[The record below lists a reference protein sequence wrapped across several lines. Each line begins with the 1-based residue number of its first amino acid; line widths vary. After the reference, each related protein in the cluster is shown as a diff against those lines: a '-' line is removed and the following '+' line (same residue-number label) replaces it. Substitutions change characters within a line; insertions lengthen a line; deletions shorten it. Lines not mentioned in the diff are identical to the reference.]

1 MSSQAVD
8 NLPGGCWFGLV
19 IPKRHARRA
28 VTRNLIR
35 RQARSVFSS
44 RAGALPQGLFVLRLR
59 APFDP
64 GHFVSA
70 HSQALALAV
79 RTELESLLRPASR

>member
-1 MSSQAVD
+1 MDKS
-8 NLPGGCWFGLV
+8 PGGCWFGLV

-28 VTRNLIR
+28 VTRNLIK
-35 RQARSVFSS
+35 RQARAVFSS
-44 RAGALPQGLFVLRLR
+44 RAGTLPQGLFVLRLR

-64 GHFVSA
+64 GQFVSA

-79 RTELESLLRPASR
+79 RSELESLLRPAAR